1 MELSRVH
8 KQKLS
13 HKTYLLVVLFM
24 QGMSIGY
31 GIAMNFVM
39 LANIILSINLN
50 SVPSNWI
57 YSLLIF
63 VLASLF
69 VITIVHGAAFFLFPD
84 LKRIYCE
91 ALETALGSLG
101 YIVFIP
107 IPVIIGFI
115 LTIFLWSIYN

>member
-13 HKTYLLVVLFM
+13 HRTYLLVALLM

-31 GIAMNFVM
+31 GMAMCFIIA
-39 LANIILSINLN
+39 ANVFLGVYLN
-50 SVPSNWI
+50 SVS
-57 YSLLIF
+57 SGLVHVLLIF
-63 VLASLF
+63 VLSSLF
-69 VITIVHGAAFFLFPD
+69 VIAIVHGAVFFLFPD

-115 LTIFLWSIYN
+115 LTIFFWSIYN